1 MMIKM
6 TVQEIQAKI
15 AQKLARL
22 RILREQA
29 EAYQSIITQNSVLL
43 EELVR
48 TRETIR
54 ELIELKKKGVT
65 SKKVFV
71 RIGLGTF
78 VATELPIPEKI
89 LLNIGADVLVLV
101 PLADALAL
109 VTQTEE
115 EVKNETMRVQN
126 LLNGIIRLIEKEE
139 NEVLQLQQKL
149 AQLSQHRKSIS
160 S

>member
-1 MMIKM
+1 MIEM
-6 TVQEIQAKI
+6 TTQEIQAKL

-29 EAYQSIITQNSVLL
+29 EAYQSIITQNSMLL
-43 EELVR
+43 EELAR

-54 ELIELKKKGVT
+54 ELIELKKKGIS
-65 SKKVFV
+65 SKRVFV

-78 VATELPIPEKI
+78 VATELQVPEKI
-89 LLNIGADVLVLV
+89 LLNIGADVLLPV
-101 PLADALAL
+101 PLEDALSL

-115 EVKNETMRVQN
+115 EVKNETMRAQN
-126 LLNGIIRLIEKEE
+126 LLNGILRLIEKEE
-139 NEVLQLQQKL
+139 NEILQLQQKL
-149 AQLSQHRKSIS
+149 AQLSRQRGSVS

>member
-15 AQKLARL
+15 TQKLARL

>member
-43 EELVR
+43 EELAR

-89 LLNIGADVLVLV
+89 LLNIGADVLVPV

-115 EVKNETMRVQN
+115 EVKNETMRAQN
-126 LLNGIIRLIEKEE
+126 LLNGILRLIEKEE
-139 NEVLQLQQKL
+139 NEILQLQQKL
-149 AQLSQHRKSIS
+149 AQLSQQRKSVS

>member
-1 MMIKM
+1 MIKM

-43 EELVR
+43 EELAR

-89 LLNIGADVLVLV
+89 LLNIGADVLVPV

-115 EVKNETMRVQN
+115 EVKNETMRAQN
-126 LLNGIIRLIEKEE
+126 LLNGILRLIEKEE
-139 NEVLQLQQKL
+139 NEILQLQQKL
-149 AQLSQHRKSIS
+149 AQLSQQRKSVS